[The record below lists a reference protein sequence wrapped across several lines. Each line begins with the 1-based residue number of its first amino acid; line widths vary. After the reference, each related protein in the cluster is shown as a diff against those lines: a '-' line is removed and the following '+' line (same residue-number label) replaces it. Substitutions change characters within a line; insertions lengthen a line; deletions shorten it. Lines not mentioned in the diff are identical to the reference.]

1 MGEAKHSMVKINPG
15 DSVLL
20 ATSNDT
26 YQFVDA
32 KPSVKFRIGKQQVKA
47 TDLVD
52 ASFGQLFT
60 LQNKALVPTT
70 RDALNITLE
79 ASNNNKKDNRDL
91 DDDNKAQSLDADAI
105 KDMRSRGETGAAII
119 GALAEGSATWDS
131 KTEFS
136 KAKWLKRKAKKY
148 LPWVQVLEPTANAIA
163 EAYFVRAAGKGR
175 RRDSCSLFR
184 AAESGRVRATL
195 GAPRRG
201 GARVS
206 RYPAL
211 DAVRDALPRTAGK
224 GRAVRPDAVAQLL
237 ARGNVRAGARVVVV
251 DACHGVVAGAVA
263 ERCGERG
270 AVLLLY
276 EGQQATMDAVK
287 KFNFSDALRGAI
299 ATAPADVFYAE
310 SSRPEAESL
319 ARDAEAAAAA
329 AERTEDAR
337 PRRDHGATCRAW
349 LRTRAHALVL
359 APSLDPLSVLRA
371 TLPALHPSCA
381 VVVYGDHL
389 EPLARAFAWLRDSGH
404 AVRVQLTETWQR
416 DFQILENR
424 SHPDMAMTAN
434 AGYVLSAIKV
444 VREDDAEPSRKRPRE
459 EPEG

>member
-1 MGEAKHSMVKINPG
+1 MGEAKPSMVKINPG
-15 DSVLL
+15 DSILL

-79 ASNNNKKDNRDL
+79 AGGGKKDNRDL

-175 RRDSCSLFR
+175 
-184 AAESGRVRATL
+184 
-195 GAPRRG
+195 
-201 GARVS
+201 
-206 RYPAL
+206 
-211 DAVRDALPRTAGK
+211 
-224 GRAVRPDAVAQLL
+224 AVRPDAVAQLL

-263 ERCGERG
+263 ERCGETG

-319 ARDAEAAAAA
+319 AR
-329 AERTEDAR
+329 
-337 PRRDHGATCRAW
+337 
-349 LRTRAHALVL
+349 
-359 APSLDPLSVLRA
+359 
-371 TLPALHPSCA
+371 
-381 VVVYGDHL
+381 
-389 EPLARAFAWLRDSGH
+389 AFAWRRDSGH

-424 SHPDMAMTAN
+424 SHPNMAMTAN

-444 VREDDAEPSRKRPRE
+444 VREDDAEPPRKRPRE

>member
-1 MGEAKHSMVKINPG
+1 MGEAKPSMAKINPG

-175 RRDSCSLFR
+175 RRDSRSLFR
-184 AAESGRVRATL
+184 AARLSERYGAAGREFPATRLSTRFATRSPEPQARA
-195 GAPRRG
+195 A
-201 GARVS
+201 
-206 RYPAL
+206 
-211 DAVRDALPRTAGK
+211 
-224 GRAVRPDAVAQLL
+224 
-237 ARGNVRAGARVVVV
+237 
-251 DACHGVVAGAVA
+251 
-263 ERCGERG
+263 RCGPTPSRSSWP
-270 AVLLLY
+270 A
-276 EGQQATMDAVK
+276 ATSAPARA
-287 KFNFSDALRGAI
+287 SSSSTP
-299 ATAPADVFYAE
+299 ATA
-310 SSRPEAESL
+310 SSRAPS
-319 ARDAEAAAAA
+319 RSAAASAA
-329 AERTEDAR
+329 
-337 PRRDHGATCRAW
+337 PCCCS
-349 LRTRAHALVL
+349 TRA
-359 APSLDPLSVLRA
+359 
-371 TLPALHPSCA
+371 
-381 VVVYGDHL
+381 
-389 EPLARAFAWLRDSGH
+389 
-404 AVRVQLTETWQR
+404 
-416 DFQILENR
+416 
-424 SHPDMAMTAN
+424 
-434 AGYVLSAIKV
+434 
-444 VREDDAEPSRKRPRE
+444 SRRRWTR
-459 EPEG
+459 

>member
-1 MGEAKHSMVKINPG
+1 MAKINPG
-15 DSVLL
+15 DSILL

-91 DDDNKAQSLDADAI
+91 DDDNKAH
-105 KDMRSRGETGAAII
+105 
-119 GALAEGSATWDS
+119 ATWDS

-148 LPWVQVLEPTANAIA
+148 LPWVQQA
-163 EAYFVRAAGKGR
+163 RAA
-175 RRDSCSLFR
+175 R
-184 AAESGRVRATL
+184 A
-195 GAPRRG
+195 
-201 GARVS
+201 
-206 RYPAL
+206 
-211 DAVRDALPRTAGK
+211 
-224 GRAVRPDAVAQLL
+224 PDAVAQLL

-270 AVLLLY
+270 TRVVALR
-276 EGQQATMDAVK
+276 GPAGDDGRVK

-319 ARDAEAAAAA
+319 ARDAEAAAARR

-337 PRRDHGATCRAW
+337 PRATTARPAAPGCARAPTPSCSRRASTRSPCSARRCRAPPE
-349 LRTRAHALVL
+349 LRRRRSRR
-359 APSLDPLSVLRA
+359 PPRPPLRA
-371 TLPALHPSCA
+371 RSPGS
-381 VVVYGDHL
+381 
-389 EPLARAFAWLRDSGH
+389 DSGH

-434 AGYVLSAIKV
+434 AGS
-444 VREDDAEPSRKRPRE
+444 PSPRSSLIIACRLVG
-459 EPEG
+459 PADGTR

>member
-1 MGEAKHSMVKINPG
+1 MGEAKPSMAKVNPG
-15 DSVLL
+15 DSILL

-163 EAYFVRAAGKGR
+163 EASVRPGKGR
-175 RRDSCSLFR
+175 RRDSCKGARCGPTPSRSSWPAATSAPAR
-184 AAESGRVRATL
+184 ASSSSTPATASSRAPSRAL
-195 GAPRRG
+195 RRRG
-201 GARVS
+201 
-206 RYPAL
+206 
-211 DAVRDALPRTAGK
+211 
-224 GRAVRPDAVAQLL
+224 
-237 ARGNVRAGARVVVV
+237 
-251 DACHGVVAGAVA
+251 
-263 ERCGERG
+263 
-270 AVLLLY
+270 VLLLY

-310 SSRPEAESL
+310 SSRPEADSRHA
-319 ARDAEAAAAA
+319 ARLPDPREPVPPDMAATGTLVVLRDRRAETTGRREAAAREPAGNLQRHFRKAEISAPTAA
-329 AERTEDAR
+329 
-337 PRRDHGATCRAW
+337 
-349 LRTRAHALVL
+349 
-359 APSLDPLSVLRA
+359 
-371 TLPALHPSCA
+371 
-381 VVVYGDHL
+381 
-389 EPLARAFAWLRDSGH
+389 
-404 AVRVQLTETWQR
+404 
-416 DFQILENR
+416 
-424 SHPDMAMTAN
+424 MAQ
-434 AGYVLSAIKV
+434 
-444 VREDDAEPSRKRPRE
+444 
-459 EPEG
+459 

>member
-1 MGEAKHSMVKINPG
+1 MGEAKPSMAKVNPG
-15 DSVLL
+15 DSILL

-175 RRDSCSLFR
+175 RRDSQGPRCGPTPSR
-184 AAESGRVRATL
+184 SSWPAATS
-195 GAPRRG
+195 AP
-201 GARVS
+201 
-206 RYPAL
+206 
-211 DAVRDALPRTAGK
+211 
-224 GRAVRPDAVAQLL
+224 
-237 ARGNVRAGARVVVV
+237 ARVVVV

-270 AVLLLY
+270 NVLLLY

-349 LRTRAHALVL
+349 LRARAHALVL

-424 SHPDMAMTAN
+424 SHPDMAMTATRARDGAERRGQPRSRDHVPPANIDASLN
-434 AGYVLSAIKV
+434 ARLRANQM
-444 VREDDAEPSRKRPRE
+444 
-459 EPEG
+459 

>member
-1 MGEAKHSMVKINPG
+1 MGEAKPSMAKINPG

-175 RRDSCSLFR
+175 
-184 AAESGRVRATL
+184 
-195 GAPRRG
+195 
-201 GARVS
+201 
-206 RYPAL
+206 
-211 DAVRDALPRTAGK
+211 
-224 GRAVRPDAVAQLL
+224 AVRPDAVAQLL

-276 EGQQATMDAVK
+276 EGQQATMDAVR

-349 LRTRAHALVL
+349 LRARAHALVL

-444 VREDDAEPSRKRPRE
+444 VREDDAEPPRKRPRE